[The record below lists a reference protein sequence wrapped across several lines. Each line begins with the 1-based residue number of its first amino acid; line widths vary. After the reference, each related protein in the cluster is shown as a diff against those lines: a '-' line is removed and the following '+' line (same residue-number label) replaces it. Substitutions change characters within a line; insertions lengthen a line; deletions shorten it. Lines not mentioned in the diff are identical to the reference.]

1 VNGGTDMEKIQKT
14 ADHLVERFGTTSPF
28 ELCDFLRIPVFMFDL
43 PESVRGLSLQKVDG
57 SPLILL
63 NQTLGEWEKR
73 YCCAHEL
80 GHELL
85 HKGLN
90 AQAIAD
96 RTNLCVPRLE
106 KEADYFAACLL
117 IDPSLPE
124 WSESY
129 NPLTLQ
135 QIACLSGLPEKI
147 VVLWHDSSGKK

>member
-1 VNGGTDMEKIQKT
+1 MVEK
-14 ADHLVERFGTTSPF
+14 FGTASPF
-28 ELCDFLRIPVFMFDL
+28 ELCDFLRIPVLTSDL
-43 PESVRGLSLQKVDG
+43 PESVRGLSFQDVNG
-57 SPLILL
+57 NPAILL
-63 NQTLGEWEKR
+63 NQVLGAWERR

-90 AQAIAD
+90 AQTIAD
-96 RTNLCVPRLE
+96 RTDLCVPRLE

-117 IDPSLPE
+117 IDSFLPE

-147 VVLWHDSSGKK
+147 VVLWHDCSGKK